1 MLSGITEMTSA
12 LLDGSNG
19 EAERLLMQRASGMIP
34 GSSAARTLRRAD
46 DPYMRETHNVVTA
59 MMNTM
64 PGLSDD
70 LPPQRD
76 LWGRERR
83 YYTEAASD
91 QMYNTLGLQSRGQ
104 GGSAIDLEILNNGV
118 SVAMPNRSISYMGET
133 VSLKNRPDIY
143 SEFIRLAGEPA
154 FEHLNAV
161 AEGRHADSEFYYSLE
176 SGPSGGKAEYIKD
189 VIAAYRSDARAQ
201 ILDMYPSELQ
211 GMAAER
217 VRRRE
222 EVRLDQ

>member
-1 MLSGITEMTSA
+1 
-12 LLDGSNG
+12 
-19 EAERLLMQRASGMIP
+19 
-34 GSSAARTLRRAD
+34 
-46 DPYMRETHNVVTA
+46 

-118 SVAMPNRSISYMGET
+118 SVAMPNRSISYMRET

-143 SEFIRLAGEPA
+143 SEYMRLAGAPA
-154 FEHLNAV
+154 FEWLNAV
-161 AEGRHADSEFYYSLE
+161 AEGRHPDSEFYFSL
-176 SGPSGGKAEYIKD
+176 SDGPNGEKAIYIRG
-189 VIAAYRSDARAQ
+189 VIEAYRDEARAQ
-201 ILDMYPSELQ
+201 ITELYASDLQ
-211 GMAAER
+211 AMAAEK
-217 VRRRE
+217 VRRVE
-222 EVRLDQ
+222 EARAGE

>member
-1 MLSGITEMTSA
+1 MLSGITELTSA

-19 EAERLLMQRASGMIP
+19 EAERLLMSRASALIP
-34 GSSAARTLRRAD
+34 GSSMARTFRRAD
-46 DPYMRETHNVVTA
+46 DPYMRETHNIATA

-83 YYTEAASD
+83 YYTEAPTD

-118 SVAMPNRSISYMGET
+118 SVAMPNRSLSFMGET

-143 SEFIRLAGEPA
+143 SEFMRLAGAPS
-154 FEHLNAV
+154 FDHLNAV
-161 AEGRHADSEFYYSLE
+161 AEGRHPDSEFYYSL
-176 SGPSGGKAEYIKD
+176 SDGPTGGKAEYIRE
-189 VIAAYRSDARAQ
+189 VVGAYRDEARAAVTEMFAS
-201 ILDMYPSELQ
+201 DLQ
-211 GMAAER
+211 AMAADK

-222 EVRLDQ
+222 EARTAE